1 LTSLDVAS
9 AVIWVLLFFLIAGPV
24 HECAH
29 AVAAWRL
36 GDNTA
41 RSNGRITLNPLV
53 HFDPMGGSL
62 LAISVLFAGRGFGW
76 AKPTPVNPYAL
87 RGHHAESIVAA
98 AGPLSNL
105 VLAALFAIPFR
116 ILWANGV
123 APDNHS
129 VAEMV
134 QLVCYVGVWLN
145 VLLMIFNFV
154 PIPPLDGAHVL
165 FDFLDPRTSRDLQAT
180 LNQYGLLLLVG
191 VILLGSQVIFP
202 IERPIVSFLTG
213 LPIQLV

>member
-1 LTSLDVAS
+1 
-9 AVIWVLLFFLIAGPV
+9 VLFLLVAGPV

-36 GDNTA
+36 GDDTA
-41 RSNGRITLNPLV
+41 KANGRITLNPFV

-62 LAISVLFAGRGFGW
+62 LAVSILLGGVGFGW
-76 AKPTPVNPYAL
+76 AKPTPVNPYNL
-87 RGHHAESIVAA
+87 RGHHADSVVAA

-145 VLLMIFNFV
+145 VLLMIFNFI

-180 LNQYGLLLLVG
+180 LNQYGLLLLIG
-191 VILLGSQVIFP
+191 VILVASQVITP
-202 IERPIVSFLTG
+202 IARPIVSFLTG
-213 LPIQLV
+213 LPIQII

>member
-1 LTSLDVAS
+1 V
-9 AVIWVLLFFLIAGPV
+9 
-24 HECAH
+24 
-29 AVAAWRL
+29 
-36 GDNTA
+36 
-41 RSNGRITLNPLV
+41 
-53 HFDPMGGSL
+53 GGSL
-62 LAISVLFAGRGFGW
+62 LAVSILLGGVGFGW
-76 AKPTPVNPYAL
+76 AKPTPVNPYNL
-87 RGHHAESIVAA
+87 RGHHADSVVAA

-145 VLLMIFNFV
+145 VLLMIFNFI

-180 LNQYGLLLLVG
+180 LNQYGLLLLIG
-191 VILLGSQVIFP
+191 VILVASQVITP
-202 IERPIVSFLTG
+202 IARPIVSFLTG
-213 LPIQLV
+213 LPIQII

>member
-1 LTSLDVAS
+1 MTSYDVAR
-9 AVIWVLLFFLIAGPV
+9 AVIWIVLFLLVAGPV

-41 RSNGRITLNPLV
+41 NANGRITLNPFV
-53 HFDPMGGSL
+53 HFDPVGGSL
-62 LAISVLFAGRGFGW
+62 LAVSILLGGVGFGW
-76 AKPTPVNPYAL
+76 AKPTPVNPYNL
-87 RGHHAESIVAA
+87 RGHHADSVVAA

-145 VLLMIFNFV
+145 VLLMIFNFI

-165 FDFLDPRTSRDLQAT
+165 FDFLDPRSSRDLQAT
-180 LNQYGLLLLVG
+180 LNQYGLLLLIG
-191 VILLGSQVIFP
+191 VILVASQIITP
-202 IERPIVSFLTG
+202 IARPIVSFLTG
-213 LPIQLV
+213 LPIQII